1 MSLKRT
7 ALQRKAE
14 LRRTA
19 MPKRGTPL
27 ERARAAKKS
36 RKDTGPSPAQRNLVV
51 ERAAGCCELC
61 GVQLHD
67 GTGWFRAHSFHHRR
81 PRRQGGSRLA
91 VVNSPANILL
101 LCGTGVTGCH
111 GRVEKNR
118 TDAYAH
124 HWLLRAGEDPVT
136 TPVDIGPF
144 HVTVFLTEDGEYR
157 DVAP

>member
-7 ALQRKAE
+7 SLQRKTA

-19 MPKRGTPL
+19 MPRGASPL
-27 ERARAAKKS
+27 ERAKAAKK
-36 RKDTGPSPAQRNLVV
+36 RRRDTGPTPAQRNLVV

-81 PRRQGGSRLA
+81 PRRAGGSRLP

-101 LCGTGVTGCH
+101 LCGTGTTGCH
-111 GRVEKNR
+111 GRVESNR
-118 TDAYAH
+118 QAAYAH
-124 HWLLRAGEDPVT
+124 RWLLRAGEDPLT

-144 HVTVFLTEDGEYR
+144 HVTVLLTDDGEY
-157 DVAP
+157 AEAA